1 MSRIFRNGKTY
12 AIVECARSLG
22 YICIGGIEKHITIR
36 RNVDSALKCQ
46 EVLKKL
52 TGKGGWKWVCDN
64 DPSPDTDWPDEVNKY
79 KEAVNGC
86 PQTLDD

>member
-1 MSRIFRNGKTY
+1 MSRIFRNDKTY

-36 RNVDSALKCQ
+36 RNVDSVLKCQ

-52 TGKGGWKWVCDN
+52 TGKGGWKWIV
-64 DPSPDTDWPDEVNKY
+64 
-79 KEAVNGC
+79 
-86 PQTLDD
+86 